1 LPVGLLQLQEMEK
14 TNWPLLMAASVLVTV
29 PALIVFSVLQRALF
43 SWNGE
48 DR

>member
-1 LPVGLLQLQEMEK
+1 
-14 TNWPLLMAASVLVTV
+14 VTV